1 MQHYFQS
8 ALAPSTLCTYNSGLQ
23 SYLTF
28 CRQSHL
34 LPFPLTELHLEFFI
48 TSIARRL
55 AYRTIKVYLCGLQ
68 YHSILRGHTL
78 RMSNMPRLY
87 YLLRGIRR
95 TQGSSFTRHPRAP
108 ITIIQLHRII
118 TFLQHSSFP
127 LQDQLMLTSAV
138 TLAFFGL
145 LRVSEYTCH
154 SRHQFYSQTTLLFR
168 NVTIA
173 PSRNLV
179 AVRIKCSKTD
189 PFRTGCIIRIGSTGG
204 QLCPVGALLR
214 YSNIHPF
221 PIGPLFIFANG
232 FFLTRSHIT
241 NLLRLSLPDVPHI
254 NTHSSRIGGATAA
267 ASAGIPDSTIQTLG
281 RWSSDAY
288 RRYLRLSD
296 ESVQEFC
303 TRMSTVLLFSRFWDT
318 ETYASSAS

>member
-1 MQHYFQS
+1 MVTMQS
-8 ALAPSTLCTYNSGLQ
+8 AFSELGVPLAPDKVLGPS
-23 SYLTF
+23 
-28 CRQSHL
+28 
-34 LPFPLTELHLEFFI
+34 
-48 TSIARRL
+48 TSI
-55 AYRTIKVYLCGLQ
+55 VYLGIEIDSSAMTIRLPQDKFEELSASLQ
-68 YHSILRGHTL
+68 LWISRSKCTKRELLSLICVLSFACKVVKPGRMFLR
-78 RMSNMPRLY
+78 R
-87 YLLRGIRR
+87 
-95 TQGSSFTRHPRAP
+95 
-108 ITIIQLHRII
+108 
-118 TFLQHSSFP
+118 
-127 LQDQLMLTSAV
+127 LMLTSAV

-145 LRVSEYTCH
+145 FRVSEYTCH

-173 PSRNLV
+173 PSLNLV

-204 QLCPVGALLR
+204 QSCPVVALLH

-254 NTHSSRIGGATAA
+254 NTHSFRIGGATAA

-281 RWSSDAY
+281 RRSSDAY

-303 TRMSTVLLFSRFWDT
+303 TRMSTVLLFSRF
-318 ETYASSAS
+318 